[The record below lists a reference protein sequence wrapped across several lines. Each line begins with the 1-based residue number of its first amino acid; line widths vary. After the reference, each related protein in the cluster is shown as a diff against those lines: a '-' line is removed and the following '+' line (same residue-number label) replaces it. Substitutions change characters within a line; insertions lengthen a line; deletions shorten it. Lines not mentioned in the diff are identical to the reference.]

1 MGLRPTDLLAGLH
14 DFFCDLVAAVDPGLA
29 TRVWCVV
36 LQAMPVRIT
45 DALSR
50 HAVERP
56 EILAVADGAQRLT
69 WAGLA
74 QAVASAADRFRDQG
88 LLPGDRV
95 ALCAG
100 DGAAALVAA
109 LAVLQ
114 AGGVHA
120 PVDHTLAPPEV
131 AALVA
136 ALKTPWRLD
145 LARGATVADLAAATL
160 TATGHVRGADP
171 LGADASAFLR
181 LSSGTTGAAKGV
193 LLSHATLVER
203 VVAANRGL
211 RLGPDDRVLW
221 LLPMAYHFAVSI
233 LLYLHHGVAIVFGN
247 ALRATGTAAIA
258 REHAVTF
265 AYGSP
270 WHIRRLAELPAGQDL
285 PPSLRTVV
293 STTTALDATAAAD
306 FRARHGLGVRQGLG
320 IIEVGLPFL
329 SAGSVGERPGELGPP
344 LPDFRV
350 EILDEGGD
358 PTPVGQPGELAIGG
372 PGLLDAYLEPWRPR
386 AAVLHRGLF
395 RTGDRAERGADG
407 GVRLLG
413 RLKDVI
419 NVGGVK
425 VFPLEVESVLDA
437 HPWVVGSRVRAAPDP
452 RLGEQVHAEV
462 QLKPGQDV
470 TKVHD
475 ELSAWC
481 AERLAPLKRPAGYTV
496 VEKLAMTASGK
507 VMR

>member
-1 MGLRPTDLLAGLH
+1 MS
-14 DFFCDLVAAVDPGLA
+14 
-29 TRVWCVV
+29 
-36 LQAMPVRIT
+36 VRIT
-45 DALSR
+45 DALFR
-50 HAVERP
+50 HAAARP
-56 EILAVADGAQRLT
+56 GILAVADGAQRLT

-74 QAVASAADRFRDQG
+74 QAVESTSRRFRDQG
-88 LLPGDRV
+88 LASGDRV

-109 LAVLQ
+109 LAVLH
-114 AGGVHA
+114 AGGVHS

-145 LARGATVADLAAATL
+145 LPRGATVVDLDAIAL
-160 TATGHVRGADP
+160 VATGHARGVDP
-171 LGADASAFLR
+171 LGTDASAFLR

-193 LLSHATLVER
+193 LLSHATLIER
-203 VVAANRGL
+203 VEAANRGL

-233 LLYLHHGVAIVFGN
+233 LLYVHHGAAIVFGN

-270 WHIRRLAELPAGQDL
+270 WHIRRLAELSVGQDL
-285 PPSLRTVV
+285 PPTLKTVV

-306 FRARHGLGVRQGLG
+306 FRARHGLGVCQGLG

-329 SAGSVGERPGELGPP
+329 SAGAVGERPGELGRP

-350 EILDEGGD
+350 EILDERGEPLPPGR
-358 PTPVGQPGELAIGG
+358 PGELAIGG

-386 AAVLHRGLF
+386 DTVLHRGLF
-395 RTGDRAERGADG
+395 RTGDHAERAADG
-407 GVRLLG
+407 SVRLLG

-425 VFPLEVESVLDA
+425 VFPLEVEAVLDA
-437 HPWVVGSRVRAAPDP
+437 HPWVAASRVRSAPDA
-452 RLGEQVHAEV
+452 RLGEQVHAEI
-462 QLKPGQDV
+462 QLKSGHDAAA
-470 TKVHD
+470 VHD
-475 ELSAWC
+475 ELSTWC
-481 AERLAPLKRPAGYTV
+481 AERLAPLKRPAGYAV

-507 VMR
+507 VIR